1 MSNMRRREFI
11 TLLGGAVVASP
22 VAVRAQQSA
31 MPVVGVLETRS
42 PGETTSILA
51 AFREGLKEVGY
62 VEGQNVAIEYR
73 WAEGLFGRLPVLAAE
88 LARRQIAV
96 IFAATIPGALAA
108 QAVTTTIPIVFI
120 GAGDPVQVGLVASF
134 NRPGGNV
141 TGVILF
147 SATLEAKKLEL
158 LYQLVPKAATIGVLI
173 NPSWVHA
180 ETQSKDLQAAAR
192 TLGLQ
197 IDIVNASNEVTID
210 TALVTLAERRIGALL
225 VTSGPFFASRR
236 DQLVALAE
244 RYGMP
249 TIYAQRE
256 LVAVGGLMS
265 YGTNLADGYRQ
276 VGVYTGR
283 ILKGEKPA
291 DLPVIQPTKF
301 EFVINMKT
309 AKTLGLEFPPTLIAL
324 ADEVIE

>member
-1 MSNMRRREFI
+1 MRRREFI
-11 TLLGGAVVASP
+11 TLLGGAAAAWP
-22 VAVRAQQSA
+22 LGVRAQQSA
-31 MPVVGVLETRS
+31 LPVVGVLETRS
-42 PGETTSILA
+42 PGETASILA

-62 VEGQNVAIEYR
+62 LEGQNVAIEYR
-73 WAEGLFGRLPVLAAE
+73 MAEGQFGRLPLLAAE
-88 LARRQIAV
+88 LARRQAAV
-96 IFAATIPGALAA
+96 IFAASIPGALAA
-108 QAVTTTIPIVFI
+108 QAATTTIPIVFI

-141 TGVILF
+141 TGVLLF

-158 LYQLVPKAATIGVLI
+158 LHQLVPKAATIGVLI

-180 ETQSKDLQAAAR
+180 EIQSKDLAAAAR
-192 TLGLQ
+192 TLGRH
-197 IDIVNASNEVTID
+197 IDFVNASDEGTID
-210 TALVTLAERRIGALL
+210 TALVTLTERRIGALL

-249 TIYAQRE
+249 AIYAQRE
-256 LVAVGGLMS
+256 LVTVGGLMS

-283 ILKGEKPA
+283 ILKGEKPV

-301 EFVINMKT
+301 ELVINMRT

>member
-1 MSNMRRREFI
+1 MRRREFI
-11 TLLGGAVVASP
+11 TLLGGAAAAWP
-22 VAVRAQQSA
+22 LGVRAQQSA
-31 MPVVGVLETRS
+31 LPVVGVLETRS
-42 PGETTSILA
+42 PGETASILA

-62 VEGQNVAIEYR
+62 VEGHNVAIEYR
-73 WAEGLFGRLPVLAAE
+73 MAEGQFGRLPVLAAE
-88 LARRQIAV
+88 LVRRQTAV

-158 LYQLVPKAATIGVLI
+158 LHQLVPKADTIGVLI

-197 IDIVNASNEVTID
+197 IDIVNASNEGTID

-283 ILKGEKPA
+283 ILKGEKPV

-301 EFVINMKT
+301 ELVINMKT